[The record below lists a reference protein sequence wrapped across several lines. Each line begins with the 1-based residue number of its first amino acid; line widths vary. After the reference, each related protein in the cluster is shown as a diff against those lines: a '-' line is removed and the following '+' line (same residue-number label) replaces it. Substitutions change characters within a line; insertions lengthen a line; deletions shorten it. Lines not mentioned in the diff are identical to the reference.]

1 MYIVKN
7 SYKSIVRAK
16 GRNLLIFI
24 LVFLIAASPLALSAS
39 GSPSALPSLRS
50 PTASVRV
57 CYYFQNHCDL
67 LLQITCFYCI
77 LLYILLYII
86 GKRKKRDLCET
97 IFLSGLSLDP
107 VALCLWRDCRGHL
120 LPPRCGKRGG
130 ILHGG
135 NRGQQCV

>member
-50 PTASVRV
+50 PNTRSSVG
-57 CYYFQNHCDL
+57 L
-67 LLQITCFYCI
+67 LLFSKPLRLAIANYVF
-77 LLYILLYII
+77 LLYII
-86 GKRKKRDLCET
+86 VCIIVYYRKKKE
-97 IFLSGLSLDP
+97 
-107 VALCLWRDCRGHL
+107 A
-120 LPPRCGKRGG
+120 
-130 ILHGG
+130 
-135 NRGQQCV
+135 

>member
-67 LLQITCFYCI
+67 LLQFAVYYCIYYCI
-77 LLYILLYII
+77 L
-86 GKRKKRDLCET
+86 
-97 IFLSGLSLDP
+97 
-107 VALCLWRDCRGHL
+107 
-120 LPPRCGKRGG
+120 
-130 ILHGG
+130 
-135 NRGQQCV
+135 